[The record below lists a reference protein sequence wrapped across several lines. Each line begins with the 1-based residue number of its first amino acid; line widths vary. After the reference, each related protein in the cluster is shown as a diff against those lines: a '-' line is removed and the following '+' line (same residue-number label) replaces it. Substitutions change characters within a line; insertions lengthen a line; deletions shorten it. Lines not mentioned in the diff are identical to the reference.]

1 MPIDAPASNAD
12 AGAMNTPDRI
22 ALTGVVIAL
31 NEADRIG
38 RCVTSLKA
46 VCTRVVVLDSGSTD
60 DTAAIARAAGAEV
73 VEQPWLGFAA
83 QKNAAIAR
91 ADTSWVLLLD
101 ADEWFEPDVIAQ
113 LDAFLRSDRIEQ
125 ADAWQL
131 PRRTIFLGRPLR
143 HGGWGR
149 EWLPRLFRQTLR
161 YRPDTVHERLD
172 LDGRRVA
179 DLDLRFE
186 HTPVRSLDEHYR
198 KLARY
203 AQLWAEGRAALGRR
217 AGFLDLYTHPLFY
230 LLKNY
235 LFRGGF
241 LDGREGAVFHLAYA
255 GYTHAKYAR
264 LWAMTRGP
272 A

>member
-1 MPIDAPASNAD
+1 
-12 AGAMNTPDRI
+12 MNSSVRLPV
-22 ALTGVVIAL
+22 TGVVIAL

-38 RCVTSLKA
+38 RCIASLLQ
-46 VCTRVVVLDSGSTD
+46 VCTRVVVLDSGSSD
-60 DTAAIARAAGAEV
+60 DTAAVARAAGAEV
-73 VEQPWLGFAA
+73 LHQDWLGFAG
-83 QKNAAIAR
+83 QKNAAIAQAR
-91 ADTSWVLLLD
+91 TDWVLLLD
-101 ADEWFEPDVIAQ
+101 ADEWFEPDALAQ
-113 LDAFLRSDRIEQ
+113 LDAFLRSDRIAA
-125 ADAWQL
+125 ADAWEL

-149 EWLPRLFRQTLR
+149 EWLPRLFRSELR

-172 LDGRRVA
+172 LDGRRS
-179 DLDLRFE
+179 DSLDVRFE
-186 HTPVRSLDEHYR
+186 HVPVRDLDEHYR

-203 AQLWAEGRAALGRR
+203 AALWAEGRAALGKR

-235 LFRGGF
+235 LLRGGF

-264 LWAMTRGP
+264 LWARSR
-272 A
+272 